1 MHQGDV
7 TSCHS
12 LSNHQCIDRC
22 FKSLFLQTTKMSFG
36 IEQEG
41 GSLIVP
47 MALARPLHP
56 INDRS
61 RNKRRNLW
69 VGWCVSSWWPMFSSR
84 SSVSLYIYLY
94 VCILYMGS
102 GYRMYIYIH
111 RECHSVLVELHP
123 ITVYMAGFW
132 ERAVPLL
139 NATCCF
145 IWFQPFVSYSMVMRL
160 ILGCLWP
167 LVSVLNYILTLGILR
182 SVIFHLPG
190 CFCPWTFFLCVTS
203 IYWTRIFYRG
213 VSGFATDC
221 PCGVWCRGLTTCL
234 LYVGPLFG
242 YLLLP

>member
-1 MHQGDV
+1 
-7 TSCHS
+7 
-12 LSNHQCIDRC
+12 
-22 FKSLFLQTTKMSFG
+22 MSFG

-41 GSLIVP
+41 GRLIVP
-47 MALARPLHP
+47 MTLAHPLHP
-56 INDRS
+56 INDMS

-69 VGWCVSSWWPMFSSR
+69 VWWCVSSWWPMFSSR

-94 VCILYMGS
+94 VCILYTGS

-145 IWFQPFVSYSMVMRL
+145 LWFQPFVSYSMVIRL

-190 CFCPWTFFLCVTS
+190 CFLSLDLPEYRIQHTIGLLYVTS
-203 IYWTRIFYRG
+203 IYWLSLRCLVSWINHLPPVCWSTFRISTFKQ
-213 VSGFATDC
+213 
-221 PCGVWCRGLTTCL
+221 
-234 LYVGPLFG
+234 
-242 YLLLP
+242 

>member
-1 MHQGDV
+1 M
-7 TSCHS
+7 TSQAAIVYRITSASTVVSRACFCKQQRWV
-12 LSNHQCIDRC
+12 LESNRRVGVW
-22 FKSLFLQTTKMSFG
+22 SFPWRWH
-36 IEQEG
+36 IR
-41 GSLIVP
+41 S
-47 MALARPLHP
+47 

-69 VGWCVSSWWPMFSSR
+69 VGWCVSSWWPMFTSR

-94 VCILYMGS
+94 VCILYTGS

-145 IWFQPFVSYSMVMRL
+145 LWFQPFVSYAMVIRL

-190 CFCPWTFFLCVTS
+190 CFCPWTFFQN
-203 IYWTRIFYRG
+203 I
-213 VSGFATDC
+213 GFNIPSDSFMSQ
-221 PCGVWCRGLTTCL
+221 
-234 LYVGPLFG
+234 LYTEL
-242 YLLLP
+242 

>member
-1 MHQGDV
+1 
-7 TSCHS
+7 
-12 LSNHQCIDRC
+12 
-22 FKSLFLQTTKMSFG
+22 MSFG

-47 MALARPLHP
+47 MALAHPLHP

-61 RNKRRNLW
+61 KNKRRNLW
-69 VGWCVSSWWPMFSSR
+69 VGWCVSSWWPMFTSR

-94 VCILYMGS
+94 VYILYTGS

-132 ERAVPLL
+132 ERTVPLL

-145 IWFQPFVSYSMVMRL
+145 LWFQPFVSYSMVIRL

-190 CFCPWTFFLCVTS
+190 CFCPWTFFQN
-203 IYWTRIFYRG
+203 I
-213 VSGFATDC
+213 GFKIPSD
-221 PCGVWCRGLTTCL
+221 PFMSH
-234 LYVGPLFG
+234 LYTEL
-242 YLLLP
+242 

>member
-1 MHQGDV
+1 
-7 TSCHS
+7 
-12 LSNHQCIDRC
+12 
-22 FKSLFLQTTKMSFG
+22 MSFG

-47 MALARPLHP
+47 MALAHPLHP

-69 VGWCVSSWWPMFSSR
+69 VGWFVHSWWPMFSSR

-94 VCILYMGS
+94 VCILYTGS

-145 IWFQPFVSYSMVMRL
+145 LWFQPFVSYSMVIRL

-190 CFCPWTFFLCVTS
+190 CFCPWTFYQNIGFNIPSDSFMSHLYTELEYSTGEFQALQLIVLVV
-203 IYWTRIFYRG
+203 FG
-213 VSGFATDC
+213 VVD
-221 PCGVWCRGLTTCL
+221 
-234 LYVGPLFG
+234 
-242 YLLLP
+242 